1 VNPETKHDSY
11 PARINAVKAL
21 LNQRQ
26 IDEAATQCEAIV
38 GLDPKRV
45 EPLLLLA
52 RVRQQQGRLDD
63 MLEVCETAIRLNPG
77 HRGAELLLVE
87 ACIYCSRHDRAK
99 EQLAV
104 LEAEAT
110 EGPALLQH
118 IAQLYAHM
126 GCHREAHGCYRLAAS
141 LLPDDAEALY
151 NLASSQVAIGELEKA
166 EASFCAVLAV
176 NPGDCDAWHNRSLLR
191 KQTADDNHITALY
204 ERLAGLGESD
214 RGAIALLYALAKEY
228 EDLGEFDKA
237 FECLAEG
244 ARNRRA
250 RLTYRVGNDESI
262 MRQIAETFDAGY
274 AGSQRDGDDREGPV
288 FVLGL
293 PRSGTT
299 LVDRILSSHSQVT
312 SLGEINDFAL
322 CLTRL
327 GKVAEKHSLLEAAA
341 ELSPKAL
348 GSLYLDG
355 VATYGYDSRLFID
368 KTPANYLYVGL
379 IAKALPRARI
389 VSLKRHPIDS
399 CLAMFRTLFR
409 MGYPFSY
416 DLDDLG
422 RYYIAYDKLMHH
434 WESILPGRIHYVSYE
449 QMVDDQETVS
459 RDLLRHCGLP
469 WEDGVLQ
476 FEQNAA
482 PVATASAA
490 QVRQPI
496 YRDALSRWRRYE
508 KQLAPLIRQLDAAGI
523 AL

>member
-1 VNPETKHDSY
+1 VNPETKHNSY
-11 PARINAVKAL
+11 AARINAVKAL

-26 IDEAATQCEAIV
+26 IDQAGTECEAIV
-38 GLDPKRV
+38 GLDPERV

-63 MLEVCETAIRLNPG
+63 MLDVCETAIRLNPR
-77 HRGAELLLVE
+77 HRGAELLFVE

-99 EQLAV
+99 QQLAA
-104 LEAEAT
+104 LEVHAAED
-110 EGPALLQH
+110 PALLQH
-118 IAQLYAHM
+118 LAQLYAHM
-126 GCHREAHGCYRLAAS
+126 GCHVEAHSCYRRAAS
-141 LLPDDAEALY
+141 LLPEDAEALY
-151 NLASSQVAIGELEKA
+151 NLATSQVAIGELEAA
-166 EASFCAVLAV
+166 EKSFSAVLQV
-176 NPGDCDAWHNRSLLR
+176 NPNDCDAWHNRSLLR
-191 KQTADDNHITALY
+191 KQTTDDNHIEALY
-204 ERLAGLGESD
+204 ERLAGLDESD
-214 RGAIALLYALAKEY
+214 RGAIALLYALSKEY

-244 ARNRRA
+244 AHNRRA
-250 RLTYRVGNDESI
+250 RLAYKVSADESI
-262 MRQIAETFDAGY
+262 MRQIADTFDADY
-274 AGSQRDGDDREGPV
+274 VSAERDGDPREGPI
-288 FVLGL
+288 FVIGL

-312 SLGEINDFAL
+312 SLGEINDLAL

-327 GKVAEKHSLLEAAA
+327 GRVADKHSLLEAAA
-341 ELSPKAL
+341 ELNPKAL

-355 VATYGYDSRLFID
+355 VATYGYDSPFFVD

-379 IAKALPRARI
+379 VAKALPGARI
-389 VSLKRHPIDS
+389 VSLKRHPVDS

-416 DLDDLG
+416 DLGDLA
-422 RYYIAYDKLMHH
+422 RYYIAYDRLMRH
-434 WESILPGRIHYVSYE
+434 WESILPGHIHHVSYE
-449 QMVDDQETVS
+449 QLVNDQETIS
-459 RDLLRHCGLP
+459 RKLLEYCKLP
-469 WEDGVLQ
+469 WEAAVLQ
-476 FEQNAA
+476 FEHNTA

-508 KQLAPLIRQLDAAGI
+508 KQLAPLVRQLDAAGI

>member
-1 VNPETKHDSY
+1 MNPETKRDSY
-11 PARINAVKAL
+11 SARINTVKAL
-21 LNQRQ
+21 LNRRQ
-26 IDEAATQCEAIV
+26 IDDAAAECEAIV
-38 GLDPKRV
+38 GLDPERV

-63 MLEVCETAIRLNPG
+63 MLEVCESALRLAPR
-77 HRGAELLLVE
+77 HRGAELLFIE
-87 ACIYCSRHDRAK
+87 ACVCCSRHDRARQ
-99 EQLAV
+99 QLAG
-104 LEAEAT
+104 LEEQAKED
-110 EGPALLQH
+110 PALLQH
-118 IAQLYAHM
+118 LAQLYAHM
-126 GCHREAHGCYRLAAS
+126 GCHIEAHSCYRRAAG
-141 LLPDDAEALY
+141 LLPEDAEALY
-151 NLASSQVAIGELEKA
+151 NLATSQVAIGELEAA
-166 EASFCAVLAV
+166 EKSFSAVLKV
-176 NPGDCDAWHNRSLLR
+176 NPNDCDAWHNRSLLR
-191 KQTADDNHITALY
+191 KQTADNNHTDALH
-204 ERLAGLGESD
+204 ERLAALDKSD

-228 EDLGEFDKA
+228 EDLGDFDKA
-237 FECLAEG
+237 FEYLAEG
-244 ARNRRA
+244 AHNRRA
-250 RLTYRVGNDESI
+250 RLAYRVSTDENI
-262 MRQIAETFDAGY
+262 MQQIAETFGSAY
-274 AGSQRDGDDREGPV
+274 ASSKRDGDNRQGPI

-327 GKVAEKHSLLEAAA
+327 GRVADKHSLLEAAA
-341 ELSPKAL
+341 ALNPKAL

-355 VATYGYDSRLFID
+355 VATYGYNSPFFID

-379 IAKALPRARI
+379 IAKVLPGAKI
-389 VSLKRHPIDS
+389 VSLKRHPVDS

-416 DLDDLG
+416 DLGDLG
-422 RYYIAYDKLMHH
+422 RYYIAYDKLMRH
-434 WESILPGRIHYVSYE
+434 WESILPGHIHYVSYE
-449 QMVDDQETVS
+449 QMIDNQETVS
-459 RDLLRHCGLP
+459 RKLLEYCELP

-476 FEQNAA
+476 FERNAA

-496 YRDALSRWRRYE
+496 YRDALSRWRLYE